1 MFRSILQ
8 AGVILLVLVGCQQL
22 LQKTNLLDSVDPGTI
37 STATSEQI
45 VGRVVRVIDGDT
57 VSVLDKNNTQHRIR
71 LAQIDAPETKQAYS
85 NVAKEALSS
94 LVANR
99 EVTVKVDGIDRYQR
113 VLGELFIADQ
123 NVNLYLVRNGL
134 AWAYTAYVTDDNYVV
149 AQRLAQKEQRGL
161 WADPH
166 AVAPW
171 EFRRQLRKQRQ

>member
-1 MFRSILQ
+1 MFRPILQ
-8 AGVILLVLVGCQQL
+8 IGVILIALVGCQQL
-22 LQKTNLLDSVDPGTI
+22 LQNTTLSE
-37 STATSEQI
+37 SATSGVSAIAPTEQI
-45 VGRVVRVIDGDT
+45 IGRVVRVIDGDT
-57 VSVLDKNNTQHRIR
+57 ITVLDATNTEHRIR

-171 EFRRQLRKQRQ
+171 EFRRQQRQ